1 MNIKNFRGDF
11 NYTIL
16 QRGQLYLRNKKL
28 KKINHDVKGN
38 YRFIV
43 SGTEDYTVTASIS
56 PEGEL
61 SVLSCDCPY
70 DGGYCKHLACALL
83 YLDGIYDKSISNR
96 SSSYAGMLITK
107 YSEKA
112 ALSAQSGGK
121 VRLVPELA
129 VTYKGLGFT
138 LKIGREKLYVVS
150 NIEDLYQN
158 FRIGVHKK
166 YGKDLEFTHSPDM
179 LDEQSAALLELA
191 FGIYERSDH
200 YYDSKRSFPLYG
212 HDAVRFF

>member
-28 KKINHDVKGN
+28 KKINHDVRGN
-38 YRFIV
+38 YHFIV
-43 SGTEDYTVTASIS
+43 SGTENYTVTASIS

-61 SVLSCDCPY
+61 TELSRDCPY

-96 SSSYAGMLITK
+96 SSAYAGMLITK

-112 ALSAQSGGK
+112 ALSAQ
-121 VRLVPELA
+121 V
-129 VTYKGLGFT
+129 
-138 LKIGREKLYVVS
+138 
-150 NIEDLYQN
+150 
-158 FRIGVHKK
+158 
-166 YGKDLEFTHSPDM
+166 
-179 LDEQSAALLELA
+179 
-191 FGIYERSDH
+191 
-200 YYDSKRSFPLYG
+200 
-212 HDAVRFF
+212 